1 MLAAVPVLI
10 DQLQIAV
17 SKQAKAG
24 GGNGKAGKGSAHE
37 RSPVNWG
44 AAAVRDALLVELL
57 TWVAD
62 VSNGTWTPA
71 VDEIVVARAKSQPY
85 MGPFHVQCGH
95 SSCERM
101 RVSWVDVAP
110 PLAEQAAAW
119 LTGSTD
125 ALRKHPAAAEM
136 LSGVG
141 RAVKDAYR
149 AIDRM
154 QDRKY
159 LGKCMNTVD
168 GVTCHAELWARP
180 TAGELR
186 CRECGYEH
194 NVANRRLDM
203 LDMARDLIVTPREA
217 ARYIGEVG
225 GIGIGEQ
232 RIRNYVDRKRITARP
247 SSDGAMKI
255 RLGDLL
261 VVILDDG
268 ERRTA

>member
-1 MLAAVPVLI
+1 MLAAVPALI

-17 SKQAKAG
+17 SKQAKVG

-44 AAAVRDALLVELL
+44 AAAVRDALLVE
-57 TWVAD
+57 VALWGD
-62 VSNGTWTPA
+62 
-71 VDEIVVARAKSQPY
+71 DI
-85 MGPFHVQCGH
+85 
-95 SSCERM
+95 
-101 RVSWVDVAP
+101 
-110 PLAEQAAAW
+110 
-119 LTGSTD
+119 D
-125 ALRKHPAAAEM
+125 AIRKHPQAADI

-186 CRECGYEH
+186 CRDCGYEH